1 MVPFEARHW
10 VRSMVKLNVFAG
22 LAGWSLAE
30 STSQLVPE
38 VGPVSRTAPGP
49 AIVSVEDGLEY
60 DEVEQY

>member
-1 MVPFEARHW
+1 
-10 VRSMVKLNVFAG
+10 MVKLNVFAG